1 MNILKIN
8 IIQKISFGLGGGV
21 NAVKTDFF
29 VWYLGAY
36 YLTVLGL
43 SPILTGFAL
52 LLALFVDALSDPLIG
67 TLSDRIRSKFGR
79 RHFLMAFSLFPIS
92 LSYFMLFL
100 PNPDWSENHLFL
112 WLSFFTILTRFSVT
126 LFDIPHRALAAE
138 IPETY
143 EDKANIMSLREGF
156 QSLIA
161 LSHSFIILPFINLDA
176 NENWI
181 NVGIIGAI
189 IMFIFGLISIVG
201 TKGLIP
207 KLYKWPGEQRNNNSL
222 KEIQKQITFV
232 YKNKTI
238 ILFLFGSV
246 TIQLAWGLA
255 NSLTFLTQTQFWG
268 LTTLQIQEFIK
279 IYFLSTI
286 VSWFLLPK
294 LVKRFEKKTILI
306 FSLLVIGI
314 FQAAPFVLYKI
325 GLMPEFGASSL
336 VYFLSVFIF
345 ITGTFSIMSLM
356 ARESM
361 VPDMID
367 QVQQESKLRQDGTI
381 SSLTSFCAKCMT
393 GLGQFFSMFV
403 LWLISYP
410 QGSVEATYIQREM
423 LALFQGPMIMLLFII
438 PIAIFSGYK
447 IDRKKHIEILKKIKT

>member
-1 MNILKIN
+1 MKIN
-8 IIQKISFGLGGGV
+8 NIQKFSFGLGGGV
-21 NAVKTDFF
+21 NAIKTDFF

-43 SPILTGFAL
+43 NPLLTGLAL
-52 LLALFVDALSDPLIG
+52 LMALVMDAISDPLIG
-67 TLSDRIRSKFGR
+67 TVSDRIRSKFGR
-79 RHFLMAFSLFPIS
+79 RHLLMAFSLFPIS
-92 LSYFMLFL
+92 LSYLMLFL
-100 PNPDWSENHLFL
+100 PDADWAENQFFLFA
-112 WLSFFTILTRFSVT
+112 WLSVFAVVTRFSVT

-138 IPETY
+138 IAESY
-143 EDKANIMSLREGF
+143 EDKASIMSLREGF

-161 LSHSFIILPFINLDA
+161 LSHSFIILPFINLDG
-176 NENWI
+176 NDQWF
-181 NVGIIGAI
+181 NVGIIGSI
-189 IMFIFGLISIVG
+189 IMFVLGLISIIG
-201 TKGLIP
+201 TTSLIP
-207 KLYKWPGEQRNNNSL
+207 DLYKWPETKENDNPF
-222 KEIQKQITFV
+222 KEIQKQISFV

-238 ILFLFGSV
+238 ILFLLGSI

-286 VSWFLLPK
+286 VSWFLVPK
-294 LVKRFEKKTILI
+294 LVKNFEKRTILL
-306 FSLLVIGI
+306 FSLVVIGI
-314 FQAAPFVLYKI
+314 FQATPFILYKV
-325 GLMPEFGASSL
+325 GMVPEFGSNSL

-356 ARESM
+356 TRESM

-367 QVQQESKLRQDGTI
+367 QVQQESNLRQDGTI

-403 LWLISYP
+403 LWLISFP
-410 QGSVEATYIQREM
+410 QGSIDATFTQREM
-423 LALFQGPMIMLLFII
+423 LALFQGPMIMLLFLI
-438 PIAIFSGYK
+438 PIMIFSGYK
-447 IDRKKHIEILKKIKT
+447 IDRKKHREILQKIKT

>member
-1 MNILKIN
+1 MKIN

-79 RHFLMAFSLFPIS
+79 RHILMAFSLFPIS

-176 NENWI
+176 DENWI

-238 ILFLFGSV
+238 ILFLIGSV

-381 SSLTSFCAKCMT
+381 SALTSFCAKCMT

>member
-1 MNILKIN
+1 LKIN